1 MLNILFGDQSGND
14 VYFFNDVM
22 KVMDDIAEFSSPTSI
37 LNDLMPALK
46 YVYKPTHKAG
56 VHKQME
62 RIFSLKYDQFLKD
75 YAQNKKLSPSFLLQI
90 QDAIAEKENNSIEYD
105 DIWEMLVSLLNGA
118 METEVNT
125 LMWIIACLADNPGAQ
140 EEAFKELDDICRK
153 KPTLEDEI
161 DLPYITAIINETL
174 RYRPPTPFGF
184 AHVSN
189 KDDEYNG
196 YFIPKDT
203 PLLLNLF
210 AINHNE
216 RRFLA
221 PDKFRPSRFL
231 QNYSTGSVKSKSIL
245 LPQFD
250 FDSGIENEMAN
261 KRNSLKGLLK
271 NNSPSL
277 TNSSM
282 PMHMSFGAGRRYCI
296 GQHLAQKQLFL
307 AIAHILWAFEI
318 KPGVG
323 DDGKTSLRVNIN
335 DGKLSLTSFSPYP
348 YKVRFVLRK
357 DIGLLL

>member
-1 MLNILFGDQSGND
+1 VFKSDNPD
-14 VYFFNDVM
+14 
-22 KVMDDIAEFSSPTSI
+22 KAER
-37 LNDLMPALK
+37 L
-46 YVYKPTHKAG
+46 
-56 VHKQME
+56 HKQME
-62 RIFSLKYDQFLKD
+62 TIFSSRYDYFLRE
-75 YAQNKKLSPSFLLQI
+75 YAQNKNLSPSFLSQI
-90 QDAIAEKENNSIEYD
+90 QEAVDENNFIEND
-105 DIWEMLVSLLNGA
+105 GIWEMLISLLNGA

-125 LMWIIACLADNPGAQ
+125 LMWTIACLANNPGAQ
-140 EEAFKELDDICRK
+140 EGAFQELDELCRK
-153 KPTLEDEI
+153 KPSFENEM
-161 DLPYITAIINETL
+161 DLPYISAIINETL

-203 PLLLNLF
+203 PILLNLY

-216 RRFLA
+216 RRFIA

-231 QNYSTGSVKSKSIL
+231 QDYSTGSVKSKSIL

-250 FDSGIENEMAN
+250 FDSGIEGEMKN
-261 KRNSLKGLLK
+261 RRSSLKGVLK

-307 AIAHILWAFEI
+307 AIAYILWAFEI
-318 KPGVG
+318 KPGVD
-323 DDGKTSLRVNIN
+323 DDGTTPLNVNIN
-335 DGKLSLTSFSPYP
+335 GGNVSLTSFSPYP
-348 YKVRFVLRK
+348 YKVRFILRK
-357 DIGLLL
+357 DIGLLF